1 MHRATA
7 HWRAFV
13 VRQARTEASPVF
25 VGGGGEPA
33 DLPVQ
38 QPTKYD
44 LVTNLKTAKSLGLT
58 IPESFLSRKLRE
70 GCNFALNLGQSPDI
84 GLDAR
89 RLDTEYAMRELQK
102 RAGFRTVL
110 GVPLLRD
117 DIPIGILS
125 VNRTTVRPFTDKHI
139 ELVTAFADQA
149 AIAVENVRLFDEIQE
164 KSRQLEVASQHK
176 SQFLTNMSHELRTPL
191 NAILGYTELMA
202 DGAYGEPSEKMLG
215 IEAGQ
220 LVLELSDYC
229 IQDIAQT
236 VRSTLEPLAADKKL
250 AFKVEVASQL
260 PPGHGDGRRLTQVLI
275 NLVGNAIK
283 FTDAGEAAIKASAN
297 NGSFTVKVLAQG
309 TGQSLDAARRGDADV
324 VFVHDKSAEEKFLA
338 EGEGVKRFPVM
349 YNDFVLIGPKDDPAG
364 IKGMKDVAKAFQII
378 KEKQACFVSCGDHS
392 GTSSAEL
399 NLWKAADADIEKD
412 RGPWYKSI
420 VQGMGATLNFAIASN
435 CYVLSDRGTWMH
447 FKNKGDLQILV
458 DGDRRMF
465 NQYAVILVNPAKHP
479 DVKKELG
486 QQFID
491 WLISPDGQKTIANY
505 KIEGEQSFYV
515 TNTSYFLFGE
525 IVLIDLLALVVAIAT
540 MSILWY
546 VVKKAFADDVKDLQF
561 SFDLHCCGCS
571 VCNNHLLR
579 AGCHKLR
586 CDSWTVRLAV
596 GLAVRQP
603 IVATDRRCISFLYRP
618 NDVAM
623 VGLA

>member
-1 MHRATA
+1 M
-7 HWRAFV
+7 F
-13 VRQARTEASPVF
+13 
-25 VGGGGEPA
+25 
-33 DLPVQ
+33 D
-38 QPTKYD
+38 
-44 LVTNLKTAKSLGLT
+44 
-58 IPESFLSRKLRE
+58 
-70 GCNFALNLGQSPDI
+70 
-84 GLDAR
+84 
-89 RLDTEYAMRELQK
+89 RL
-102 RAGFRTVL
+102 
-110 GVPLLRD
+110 
-117 DIPIGILS
+117 I
-125 VNRTTVRPFTDKHI
+125 
-139 ELVTAFADQA
+139 A
-149 AIAVENVRLFDEIQE
+149 AITLGIFTVVPPAYAQE
-164 KSRQLEVASQHK
+164 KSIVVASTTSAQDSGLFEYLLPIFK
-176 SQFLTNMSHELRTPL
+176 QKT
-191 NAILGYTELMA
+191 
-202 DGAYGEPSEKMLG
+202 G
-215 IEAGQ
+215 I
-220 LVLELSDYC
+220 S
-229 IQDIAQT
+229 
-236 VRSTLEPLAADKKL
+236 
-250 AFKVEVASQL
+250 
-260 PPGHGDGRRLTQVLI
+260 
-275 NLVGNAIK
+275 
-283 FTDAGEAAIKASAN
+283 
-297 NGSFTVKVLAQG
+297 VKVLAQG
-309 TGQSLDAARRGDADV
+309 TGRSLDAARRGDADV

-378 KEKQACFVSCGDHS
+378 KEKQACFVSRGDHS

-540 MSILWY
+540 VSILWY

-561 SFDLHCCGCS
+561 
-571 VCNNHLLR
+571 LL
-579 AGCHKLR
+579 
-586 CDSWTVRLAV
+586 TFIVV
-596 GLAVRQP
+596 VVPFVIIIYFGLAVINYDAIAGLSGWPLVLPLDSRLSLL
-603 IVATDRRCISFLYRP
+603 IVGA
-618 NDVAM
+618 
-623 VGLA
+623 LAFYIGQTMWLWWDWRKVRIPR